1 LDLDF
6 FLFGKAISL
15 SLNLQ
20 FFELQKSRVPALA
33 HASARSDVQVSAA
46 LGAQSSAS
54 RFADAS
60 YGHREIDL
68 LSNYVIKI
76 YRFSRNKVNLHLFVQ
91 QLQVSLILRRRPHRQ
106 VNMELVLELQVKGF
120 QAAIASNAQ
129 ASVKRSM

>member
-106 VNMELVLELQVKGF
+106 VNMELVLDLQVKGF